1 MTKHAPAT
9 PLPWMY
15 GELTEGVITPKGAP
29 VASIPDDGIFEADI
43 DMRYLAHAANAYPK
57 LVAGLRSTLE
67 LIYSAGDMADSRTY
81 KLAAALLRS
90 LGEE

>member
-57 LVAGLRSTLE
+57 LVERLYFIAGHAEDKDTREYANDLLE
-67 LIYSAGDMADSRTY
+67 E
-81 KLAAALLRS
+81 
-90 LGEE
+90 LGEQRG